1 MLVRDKEE
9 KKTLI
14 PIFSRTREKGIAEPP
29 SFPVFRLLER
39 VG

>member
-14 PIFSRTREKGIAEPP
+14 PIFPRTREMGIAEPP
-29 SFPVFRLLER
+29 SFFRLPLAGE
-39 VG
+39 G